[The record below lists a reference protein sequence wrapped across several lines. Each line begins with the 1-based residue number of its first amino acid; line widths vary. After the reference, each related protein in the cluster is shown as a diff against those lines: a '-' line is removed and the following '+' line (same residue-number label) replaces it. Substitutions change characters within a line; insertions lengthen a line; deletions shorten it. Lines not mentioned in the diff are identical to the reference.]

1 MSSPSPPRSI
11 FLTGQPRVGKSTII
25 KKIISYFQKNHS
37 DKINL
42 KGFYTI
48 EVTNNDGNVDNYD
61 YDKLT
66 TTTFAT
72 KNHRI
77 GFDVLT
83 LDGNRGIL
91 ARKKDYITTNNN
103 LPRVGDYYVDITE
116 FDRLALPSFSNQFNN
131 LKDDDMFIL
140 GTVSLKSEGLAK
152 KIRNSASSSTS
163 LTITNNTKDDDDKIK
178 VLNVTYENRIKLVDL
193 IIKELEKSFI
203 LS

>member
-1 MSSPSPPRSI
+1 MSSPPPPRSI

-116 FDRLALPSFSNQFNN
+116 FDRLALPS
-131 LKDDDMFIL
+131 
-140 GTVSLKSEGLAK
+140 
-152 KIRNSASSSTS
+152 NSASSSTS
-163 LTITNNTKDDDDKIK
+163 LTITKNTKDDDDKIK

>member
-103 LPRVGDYYVDITE
+103 LPR
-116 FDRLALPSFSNQFNN
+116 
-131 LKDDDMFIL
+131 KDDDMFIL

-163 LTITNNTKDDDDKIK
+163 LTITNNTKDDDKIK